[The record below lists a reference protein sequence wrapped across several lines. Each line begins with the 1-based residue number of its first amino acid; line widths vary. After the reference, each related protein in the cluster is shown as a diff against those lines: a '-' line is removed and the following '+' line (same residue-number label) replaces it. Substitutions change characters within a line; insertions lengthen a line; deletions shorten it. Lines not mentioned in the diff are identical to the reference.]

1 MCTIISR
8 IHADEFNISAL
19 EISVDKE
26 NNIVKGKGSVE
37 VTDNTGKLIK
47 SEKATFLKNDKFLI
61 IEESVEVLDENGN
74 VLTSNKVTYDKKIDV
89 INAFGSSKLK
99 LKEGYE
105 LISSEISY
113 NNAKKIISS
122 EQNSKLTD
130 SDGNIIIVDMFEYN
144 MEKNIF
150 SSLGNIKIVDIKK
163 NKYFFKELH
172 VNTKTKEMIGSDVSV
187 VLDQENFGV
196 SKDNDPRFVANEISV
211 SKNISILS
219 KGVFTVCQKRED
231 QCPPWSLQ
239 AKNIEHDKAKKT
251 IFYKNA
257 TLKVYDIPIFYF
269 PRFYHP
275 DPTVKRQSG
284 FLFPFFTKST
294 SVGTGFALPY
304 YWAISHDKDM
314 TFTPKI
320 YANENPVLI
329 NEYRHAFENAFLTLD
344 TSYTEGYK
352 ETSETKTEGSRNHV
366 FAELDINLSED
377 KDYESSLSFKVQ
389 RTSNDT
395 YFKIHDINTTLVD
408 PENTNLENAFSYN
421 YSKGNSYLSI
431 SGTAYEDLSRKDNK
445 KYEYILPDIL
455 FGKSFFTEKF
465 GTLSLKSNALYK
477 NYDVNKHLNLV
488 TNDISW
494 SSRSKITKGGF
505 VNSLEGMI
513 NNTNYNA
520 TNTTDYKTSSTI
532 NELSGVLS
540 FKSALPLEKD
550 GIGYSN
556 IFSPNLMF
564 RFAPGHMRNLSGED
578 VNLKYSNLYSLNKTS
593 IIEDGLSAIL
603 GFDFKK
609 NIKEDNGNSREKL
622 SLSVGQVFNL
632 DENKDMPSS
641 SSLDQK
647 TSDVVGEIN
656 YNFSKIGN
664 IDYKFSVDHNLD
676 DLNYNEVST
685 NLIFG
690 KVDFNLSYLEE
701 RNHVGNEHYVNSGIS
716 LNFNDSNKLSFETKK
731 NFKTDSTELYDIS
744 YQYVN
749 DCLTAGLVFRREF
762 YEDSDSD
769 IEPSDSLMFVIK
781 FKPFTGISTPII
793 YP

>member
-1 MCTIISR
+1 M
-8 IHADEFNISAL
+8 
-19 EISVDKE
+19 
-26 NNIVKGKGSVE
+26 
-37 VTDNTGKLIK
+37 KL
-47 SEKATFLKNDKFLI
+47 LMYL
-61 IEESVEVLDENGN
+61 
-74 VLTSNKVTYDKKIDV
+74 
-89 INAFGSSKLK
+89 
-99 LKEGYE
+99 
-105 LISSEISY
+105 
-113 NNAKKIISS
+113 
-122 EQNSKLTD
+122 
-130 SDGNIIIVDMFEYN
+130 
-144 MEKNIF
+144 
-150 SSLGNIKIVDIKK
+150 
-163 NKYFFKELH
+163 
-172 VNTKTKEMIGSDVSV
+172 
-187 VLDQENFGV
+187 
-196 SKDNDPRFVANEISV
+196 
-211 SKNISILS
+211 
-219 KGVFTVCQKRED
+219 
-231 QCPPWSLQ
+231 
-239 AKNIEHDKAKKT
+239 
-251 IFYKNA
+251 
-257 TLKVYDIPIFYF
+257 
-269 PRFYHP
+269 
-275 DPTVKRQSG
+275 
-284 FLFPFFTKST
+284 
-294 SVGTGFALPY
+294 
-304 YWAISHDKDM
+304 
-314 TFTPKI
+314 
-320 YANENPVLI
+320 
-329 NEYRHAFENAFLTLD
+329 RH
-344 TSYTEGYK
+344 
-352 ETSETKTEGSRNHV
+352 
-366 FAELDINLSED
+366 I
-377 KDYESSLSFKVQ
+377 
-389 RTSNDT
+389 
-395 YFKIHDINTTLVD
+395 
-408 PENTNLENAFSYN
+408 
-421 YSKGNSYLSI
+421 
-431 SGTAYEDLSRKDNK
+431 
-445 KYEYILPDIL
+445 
-455 FGKSFFTEKF
+455 
-465 GTLSLKSNALYK
+465 
-477 NYDVNKHLNLV
+477 HLNLV
-488 TNDISW
+488 TIDISW

-769 IEPSDSLMFVIK
+769 VEPSDSLMFVIK
-781 FKPFTGISTPII
+781 FKPFTGISTPVI